1 MPCVKLPARHRG
13 HRNRPALASASYAV
27 RSDGAA
33 CEKIHAQVRRTSP
46 YFDTTDSLGCMANFT
61 QVVTT
66 EDTEEKAA
74 RLARGIVD
82 ARLAACVQIVG
93 PIKSLYWW
101 QGALEEAREWQLVIK
116 TTSDRLAELETHI
129 KGHHSYETPEIT
141 ATDIQWGSREY
152 LDWISAETR
161 TDA

>member
-1 MPCVKLPARHRG
+1 MT
-13 HRNRPALASASYAV
+13 
-27 RSDGAA
+27 
-33 CEKIHAQVRRTSP
+33 E
-46 YFDTTDSLGCMANFT
+46 FM

-66 EDTEEKAA
+66 VDSEESGE

-93 PIKSLYWW
+93 PIRSLYWW
-101 QGALEEAREWQLVIK
+101 QGTIDDAREWQLVIK
-116 TTSDRLAELETHI
+116 TTSERLSALESHI
-129 KGHHSYETPEIT
+129 KENHSYDTPEIT
-141 ATDIQWGSREY
+141 ATLIPWGSREY